1 MVTDWLEPNSFLL
14 PRQPFWVRINL
25 VLNPT
30 IVDVVQVCE
39 TEVFSAVYSSLM
51 STQRLSWREP
61 LQELPRKIQVAP
73 QHFQVF
79 YR

>member
-14 PRQPFWVRINL
+14 LRQPFWVRINL

-39 TEVFSAVYSSLM
+39 TEVFSAVYSL
-51 STQRLSWREP
+51 
-61 LQELPRKIQVAP
+61 
-73 QHFQVF
+73 
-79 YR
+79 